1 MKILFTGMLVLMLP
15 CSPDSRAQLVRGL
28 CSPSR
33 RPAFPSHSETAPLLQ
48 DGRRP
53 TERGMTC
60 LQLGE
65 ESRAGPTF
73 VAPAPPRDLHLLLP
87 PPKPSEL
94 TAWSTLRDGSS
105 RGPRLGVPCP
115 SLAPAGPLTPQKEA
129 WEEIPHE
136 NTSSRRFQSSH
147 AAAGCHTC
155 VLPSM
160 TARHEPFPRMS
171 LTLILALHWTG
182 FSFSSPS
189 LFITKG
195 FRSL

>member
-1 MKILFTGMLVLMLP
+1 M
-15 CSPDSRAQLVRGL
+15 SPAGRGVRSRAHVCRART
-28 CSPSR
+28 P
-33 RPAFPSHSETAPLLQ
+33 
-48 DGRRP
+48 
-53 TERGMTC
+53 ER
-60 LQLGE
+60 L
-65 ESRAGPTF
+65 
-73 VAPAPPRDLHLLLP
+73 APAPST
-87 PPKPSEL
+87 PKSSDL
-94 TAWSTLRDGSS
+94 TARSTLRDGSS

-136 NTSSRRFQSSH
+136 NTSSRCFQSSH